1 MAFFVSLFVKEYT
14 IAREKN
20 LKARQDLARPTSR
33 AIRAGNPEPAIYPS
47 FRRFPVFVDP
57 IVKRMGGCSWKS
69 ELASLVFDLH
79 LGSRW

>member
-1 MAFFVSLFVKEYT
+1 MVFAFVLKEFT
-14 IAREKN
+14 GKKN
-20 LKARQDLARPTSR
+20 LKAQQDLARPTSR
-33 AIRAGNPEPAIYPS
+33 AIPYPRWEPAIYPS
-47 FRRFPVFVDP
+47 FRRFPVFVNP